1 MEATYRVLRYLKK
14 TPRKGLIFRKFSTK
28 VVKVYSDA
36 DWAGSPTDIRSTSG
50 YCTFLWGNLV
60 TWRSKKQL
68 LVARSSAKAEFRAL
82 SNGICEGMW
91 LKKLLGELKM
101 ENCGPVELMY
111 MIIRLPL
118 VFSKIQFIMI
128 EPNTSGGSSFHKWED
143 WKQDRWHQICSHT
156 FADCRHSNQGTLSAH
171 LWRYE
176 FQVEHDQPLW
186 SNLRGSDE
194 IEIIWLLSFSLLIR
208 LLSSS

>member
-1 MEATYRVLRYLKK
+1 MGKLIYLSHTSSDIGFVVRVISQFMNNPTEEHMEATYRVLRYLKK

-28 VVKVYSDA
+28 VVKVYSDV

-60 TWRSKKQL
+60 SWRSKKQL
-68 LVARSSAKAEFRAL
+68 LVARSSAEAEFRAL

-111 MIIRLPL
+111 DN
-118 VFSKIQFIMI
+118 QAA
-128 EPNTSGGSSFHKWED
+128 TSIFKNPVHH
-143 WKQDRWHQICSHT
+143 DRTKHVGWIVIS
-156 FADCRHSNQGTLSAH
+156 
-171 LWRYE
+171 
-176 FQVEHDQPLW
+176 
-186 SNLRGSDE
+186 
-194 IEIIWLLSFSLLIR
+194 
-208 LLSSS
+208 